1 MKYLV
6 TFLTCLTFL
15 AKASP
20 VYGYPGYPDNWTP
33 WNWGGYQSCS
43 VAASRAYEERIRQ
56 YQYQY
61 SAAPFHPT
69 DGTWAGSADQLNTNL
84 QNAAITYVNLCDNL

>member
-1 MKYLV
+1 MDRISPTTYRIYHV
-6 TFLTCLTFL
+6 TIRLLFKNVNNF
-15 AKASP
+15 
-20 VYGYPGYPDNWTP
+20 GYPDNWTP

-69 DGTWAGSADQLNTNL
+69 DGTWAQLNTNL